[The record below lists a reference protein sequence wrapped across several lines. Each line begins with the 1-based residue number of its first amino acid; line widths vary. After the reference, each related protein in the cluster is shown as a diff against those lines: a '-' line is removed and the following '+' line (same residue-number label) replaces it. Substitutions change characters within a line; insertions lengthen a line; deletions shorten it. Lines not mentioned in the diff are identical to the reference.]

1 MSEKNL
7 DAKGRWRNVT
17 IAFRVSPAEN
27 EDINR
32 RVQLSGLTKQE
43 YLTRCCQ
50 NREVIITGN
59 PRVFKAMKSQ
69 LKLLNE
75 ELCRIDAGTS
85 VDNDLL
91 DTIRFVTEVLF
102 ALNQDQKTEVRD

>member
-32 RVQLSGLTKQE
+32 RVQLSGLTKPE
-43 YLTRCCQ
+43 ST
-50 NREVIITGN
+50 NVAE
-59 PRVFKAMKSQ
+59 
-69 LKLLNE
+69 KLL
-75 ELCRIDAGTS
+75 G
-85 VDNDLL
+85 
-91 DTIRFVTEVLF
+91 IR
-102 ALNQDQKTEVRD
+102 KR